1 MREGWRLSPHVAA
14 GLKEEPKIRESI
26 HTKPY
31 IPLNVCCSLSP
42 AQAKFTLR
50 TPLCWAAVP
59 PLQESACCVRV
70 ELLSC
75 RQDGGCDRR
84 GPDQREV
91 SRLCKGLPGA
101 DRVPDLG
108 PSGRRWLLL
117 STALLFWFGEGE
129 TGAVR
134 VAVGEG
140 GVGVALRGLAE
151 LRLVGASSSASVS
164 SMRGIWGSE
173 SSIRNSGWV
182 MKLWMDV
189 RDSGFSSPS

>member
-1 MREGWRLSPHVAA
+1 MV
-14 GLKEEPKIRESI
+14 
-26 HTKPY
+26 
-31 IPLNVCCSLSP
+31 V
-42 AQAKFTLR
+42 
-50 TPLCWAAVP
+50 VVV
-59 PLQESACCVRV
+59 VRG
-70 ELLSC
+70 S
-75 RQDGGCDRR
+75 
-84 GPDQREV
+84 DQREV
-91 SRLCKGLPGA
+91 SRLCRGLPGA
-101 DRVPDLG
+101 EGVPDLG

-129 TGAVR
+129 TGAVGAT
-134 VAVGEG
+134 VVGEG

-182 MKLWMDV
+182 MKLWIDD

>member
-1 MREGWRLSPHVAA
+1 MVTCGA
-14 GLKEEPKIRESI
+14 GS
-26 HTKPY
+26 
-31 IPLNVCCSLSP
+31 
-42 AQAKFTLR
+42 
-50 TPLCWAAVP
+50 
-59 PLQESACCVRV
+59 
-70 ELLSC
+70 
-75 RQDGGCDRR
+75 
-84 GPDQREV
+84 DQREV
-91 SRLCKGLPGA
+91 SRLCSGLPGA
-101 DRVPDLG
+101 EGVPDLG

-129 TGAVR
+129 TGVVGSR
-134 VAVGEG
+134 VVMGEGVGEG

-182 MKLWMDV
+182 IKLWIDV